1 MNLLFVRVEQECSVI
16 HFLLLGDSL
25 VSSGDGTYNG
35 SSSVTLEYT
44 ISLSVD
50 TTYKCKAT
58 KTDDGVTQATV
69 NIFKTG

>member
-1 MNLLFVRVEQECSVI
+1 MCSVI

-25 VSSGDGTYNG
+25 VSSGDGTYDG
-35 SSSVTLEYT
+35 IRSITLEYT

-58 KTDDGVTQATV
+58 LVAATNTVTEAIV
-69 NIFKTG
+69 SIFQIG

>member
-1 MNLLFVRVEQECSVI
+1 MCSVI

-25 VSSGDGTYNG
+25 VSSGDGTHDG
-35 SSSVTLEYT
+35 ISSITLEYT

-58 KTDDGVTQATV
+58 LVSNTATVTEKTV
-69 NIFKTG
+69 NIVKTGYIY

>member
-1 MNLLFVRVEQECSVI
+1 MCSVI

-25 VSSGDGTYNG
+25 VSSGDGTYDG
-35 SSSVTLEYT
+35 ISSITLEYT

-58 KTDDGVTQATV
+58 LVAAPNTVTEATV
-69 NIFKTG
+69 SIFPIG